1 MGSISVTFTGSTI
14 EEVAGL
20 VAAWRPPVTRRSD
33 GANRAAAASV
43 PPADAGAAIGRVLS
57 GVNGMKSRR
66 LLRLL
71 AEAGMKG
78 EVVTL
83 SASLVSDFGVSG
95 GTAFAGTVL
104 LTHLHWD
111 HVHGLP
117 FFTAGDREDARVAL
131 FLPEQPD
138 GVDATEVLAR
148 AVEHH
153 ALHADNAVQLVN
165 LFAEARFSSHEMNER
180 HRELAVGALR
190 VVLNELGSRSAV

>member
-1 MGSISVTFTGSTI
+1 MYKGWQSTYTPLIGRRHGDGRTRRNYSMGSISVTFTGSTI

-95 GTAFAGTVL
+95 GTAFAGMIGPVNRRAMAVL
-104 LTHLHWD
+104 GRPLID
-111 HVHGLP
+111 Y
-117 FFTAGDREDARVAL
+117 TASDPNARVWRIAPDDAGAVLDAL
-131 FLPEQPD
+131 SS
-138 GVDATEVLAR
+138 TAR
-148 AVEHH
+148 R
-153 ALHADNAVQLVN
+153 NAVGS
-165 LFAEARFSSHEMNER
+165 AERSRPSVDEA
-180 HRELAVGALR
+180 ALT
-190 VVLNELGSRSAV
+190 S